1 MQEGI
6 HPYHMSQAMEA
17 CGKEKYPRP
26 ALTVDMLIFMEG
38 KLLLIRRGASA
49 L

>member
-6 HPYHMSQAMEA
+6 HPHHMSQAMEA

-38 KLLLIRRGASA
+38 KLRFGNV
-49 L
+49 